1 MRHILKLLL
10 LGCALCATSACHQTP
25 SNQGNVSAS
34 NCQTVQHEVG
44 ETQVCD
50 RPQRIVA
57 LNPKMLDILLSLDV
71 QPVGY
76 AEVFPIHRGEFDRPS
91 QQIPYLGNRITQP
104 IANLGASSEPSLE
117 AIARLNPDLIL
128 GDSGQNENEYAQL
141 SQIAPTLL
149 FEYVGHDKWQEPLSA
164 IAQVLGR
171 ERQAQAVI
179 ETHRQQ
185 VEATRQALAPVVKAY
200 PKVLMLASEQLTQ
213 SLELVT
219 SADFC
224 GGLLEDLGFQL
235 VSLSSDQPKSIIQPI
250 SVEILPQLDSNLIF
264 VQGHDVAGFSQMGS
278 AKNLENN
285 QLQKIQQAWRSNT
298 IAQSLSA
305 SQANRVY
312 FIPTYICR
320 AIPSPTGAQLAL
332 KQLQRLSTIHS
343 TVRKQLL

>member
-1 MRHILKLLL
+1 MRQILKLLL
-10 LGCALCATSACHQTP
+10 LIVVTLSISACDRTSSQRAI
-25 SNQGNVSAS
+25 SSS
-34 NCQTVQHEVG
+34 CQTIQHALG

-91 QQIPYLGNRITQP
+91 EQIPYLGSRITQP
-104 IANLGASSEPSLE
+104 IANLGVSSEPSLE
-117 AIARLNPDLIL
+117 GIARLNPDLIL
-128 GDSGQNENEYAQL
+128 GDSGQNKDEYTQL

-149 FEYVGHDKWQEPLSA
+149 FEYVGHDNWQEPLSA
-164 IAQVLGR
+164 IAKALGR
-171 ERQAQAVI
+171 SDRARAVI

-185 VEATRQALAPVVKAY
+185 VEATRQALAPIVKAY
-200 PKVLMLASEQLTQ
+200 PEVLMLASEQLTQ
-213 SLELVT
+213 SLEIVT

-235 VSLSSDQPKSIIQPI
+235 VSLSDEKPTSIVQSI
-250 SVEILPQLDSNLIF
+250 SVEILPQLDASLIF
-264 VQGHDVAGFSQMGS
+264 IQGHNVTGFSQMGS
-278 AKNLENN
+278 AKNLEDN
-285 QLQKIQQAWRSNT
+285 QLQKIQQAWRSHT
-298 IAQSLSA
+298 IAQSLGA

-332 KQLQRLSTIHS
+332 QQLQAQLSS
-343 TVRKQLL
+343 LSARVNQQ